1 MGAPNTV
8 AIVDAIIDIAEEL
21 ELQCR
26 TEPDGTWQP
35 PELLIRVPEIEQ
47 LTFGDD
53 GIWRYTFPLILVVA
67 SAWDAQAHDDMFTL
81 LAPLKAQLQSDQT
94 LRGTASG
101 VWIRNISPDDQIR
114 DRQESEWFGSR
125 LDLEVHTS

>member
-1 MGAPNTV
+1 
-8 AIVDAIIDIAEEL
+8 
-21 ELQCR
+21 
-26 TEPDGTWQP
+26 
-35 PELLIRVPEIEQ
+35 
-47 LTFGDD
+47 
-53 GIWRYTFPLILVVA
+53 
-67 SAWDAQAHDDMFTL
+67 MFTL